1 MKSLLNIALCLVLV
15 FVVFN
20 FGLLLGTLFI
30 TVYFY
35 LKGKTENIKSAWQA
49 YAWYTKHPIKTL
61 KVMGDDVVVY
71 YMRLEDKVFKK
82 ILERK
87 YNGYQK
93 RIKRIQYENE
103 YKRES
108 MEQLLQTLSRVI
120 KGNKKELELAPAN
133 IYAPRKVIYEDY
145 NKIWGIER

>member
-1 MKSLLNIALCLVLV
+1 MKSLLNIALFIVLV

-20 FGLLLGTLFI
+20 LGLLLGTLFI

-35 LKGKTENIKSAWQA
+35 LKGKAENIRSAWQA

-103 YKRES
+103 YNRER

-133 IYAPRKVIYEDY
+133 VYTPHKVIYEDY

>member
-1 MKSLLNIALCLVLV
+1 MKSLLNIALFIVLV

-20 FGLLLGTLFI
+20 LGLLLGTLFI

-35 LKGKTENIKSAWQA
+35 LKGKAENIRSAWQA

-71 YMRLEDKVFKK
+71 YMRLEDKVFKR

-103 YKRES
+103 YNRER

-133 IYAPRKVIYEDY
+133 VYTPHKVIYEDY

>member
-1 MKSLLNIALCLVLV
+1 MKSLLNIALFIVLV
-15 FVVFN
+15 FVTFN
-20 FGLLLGTLFI
+20 LGLLLGTLFI

-35 LKGKTENIKSAWQA
+35 LKGKAENIRSAWQA

-103 YKRES
+103 YNRER

-133 IYAPRKVIYEDY
+133 VYTPHKVIYEDY

>member
-1 MKSLLNIALCLVLV
+1 MKSLLNIALFIVLV
-15 FVVFN
+15 FVTFN
-20 FGLLLGTLFI
+20 LGLLLGTLFI
-30 TVYFY
+30 TVYY
-35 LKGKTENIKSAWQA
+35 CLKGKVENIKSAWHA

-103 YKRES
+103 NNRES

-133 IYAPRKVIYEDY
+133 IYTPHKVIYEDY
-145 NKIWGIER
+145 NEIWGIEK

>member
-1 MKSLLNIALCLVLV
+1 MKSLLNIALFIVLV

-20 FGLLLGTLFI
+20 LGLLLGTLFI

-35 LKGKTENIKSAWQA
+35 LKGKAENIRSAWQA

-103 YKRES
+103 YNRER

-133 IYAPRKVIYEDY
+133 IYTPRKVIYEDY
-145 NKIWGIER
+145 NEIWGIEK

>member
-1 MKSLLNIALCLVLV
+1 MKSLLNIALFIVLV

-20 FGLLLGTLFI
+20 LGLLLGTLFI

-35 LKGKTENIKSAWQA
+35 LKGKAENIRSVWQA

-61 KVMGDDVVVY
+61 KVIGDDVVVY

-103 YKRES
+103 YNRER

-133 IYAPRKVIYEDY
+133 VYTPHKVIYEDY

>member
-1 MKSLLNIALCLVLV
+1 
-15 FVVFN
+15 
-20 FGLLLGTLFI
+20 
-30 TVYFY
+30 
-35 LKGKTENIKSAWQA
+35 
-49 YAWYTKHPIKTL
+49 
-61 KVMGDDVVVY
+61 MGDDVVVY

-103 YKRES
+103 NNRES

-133 IYAPRKVIYEDY
+133 IYTPRKVIYEDY
-145 NKIWGIER
+145 NEIWGIEK

>member
-1 MKSLLNIALCLVLV
+1 MKNLLNIALFIVLV

-133 IYAPRKVIYEDY
+133 IYTPHKVIYEDY

>member
-1 MKSLLNIALCLVLV
+1 MKNLLNIALFIVLV

>member
-1 MKSLLNIALCLVLV
+1 MKSLLNIALFIVLV

-20 FGLLLGTLFI
+20 LGLLLGTLFI

-35 LKGKTENIKSAWQA
+35 LKGKAENIRSAWQA

-71 YMRLEDKVFKK
+71 YMRLEDKGFKK

-103 YKRES
+103 YNRER

-133 IYAPRKVIYEDY
+133 VYTPHKVIYEDY

>member
-1 MKSLLNIALCLVLV
+1 MKSLLNIALFIVLV

-133 IYAPRKVIYEDY
+133 IYTPHKVIYEDY

>member
-1 MKSLLNIALCLVLV
+1 MKSLLNIALFIVLV
-15 FVVFN
+15 FVTFN
-20 FGLLLGTLFI
+20 LGLLLGTLFI

-35 LKGKTENIKSAWQA
+35 LKGKAENIRSAWQA

-103 YKRES
+103 YNRER

-133 IYAPRKVIYEDY
+133 VYTPRKVIYEDY
-145 NKIWGIER
+145 NEIWGIEK